1 MATIRKR
8 NDKWQVQIRR
18 TGNSPV
24 SRTFRTKSDAQTW
37 ARQIE
42 AEADRRGLPVNL
54 RVLDKTTVADLMVR
68 YRETVTPRKRGKV
81 REAVALNVFLHHPLS
96 ASPLSAFT
104 RAKAAAY
111 RDERLRKLKPASVN
125 REIAIYR
132 HAFEVA
138 RKLWDIP
145 LRSNPFAEL
154 DCPKVS
160 NGRTR
165 RLEPGEWERLE
176 GACRRSRNPFVRHM
190 VEFALETAM
199 RRGEVLAARWV
210 DVELTKR
217 TMHIPQAKNGHSRTI
232 PLTAR
237 ALDILRALKSQDGE
251 EGEIFKTTEDA
262 VKMAWRRIMRRAGL
276 PDFRYHD
283 LRHEAISRFF
293 ELGLSIPEVG
303 LISGHRDPRTLF
315 RYTHPRAE
323 DIARRLG
330 GDKTCGAES
339 RSVVQEVDR
348 GLSERRRY

>member
-1 MATIRKR
+1 M
-8 NDKWQVQIRR
+8 
-18 TGNSPV
+18 
-24 SRTFRTKSDAQTW
+24 
-37 ARQIE
+37 
-42 AEADRRGLPVNL
+42 
-54 RVLDKTTVADLMVR
+54 TVARFDGALSR
-68 YRETVTPRKRGKV
+68 DTVTPRKRGKV
-81 REAVALNVFLHHPLS
+81 REAVALNVFLRHPLS

-104 RAKAAAY
+104 SAKAAAY

-125 REIAIYR
+125 RELAIYH

-145 LRSNPFAEL
+145 LPSNPFAEIEAQRFAMAEPDAL
-154 DCPKVS
+154 SPV
-160 NGRTR
+160 NGRYWKQR
-165 RLEPGEWERLE
+165 VG
-176 GACRRSRNPFVRHM
+176 
-190 VEFALETAM
+190 ALETRSSAIWSSLPWKQLCA
-199 RRGEVLAARWV
+199 VARFW
-210 DVELTKR
+210 LLGGSTWNSPSGLCTFHRQR
-217 TMHIPQAKNGHSRTI
+217 TDTPEQS
-232 PLTAR
+232 LYTAR
-237 ALDILRALKSQDGE
+237 ALDILRGLKSQDGE

-303 LISGHRDPRTLF
+303 LISGHRDPRMLF

-348 GLSERRRY
+348 GLSERRRC